1 MCICELFS
9 CDTMIVPENI
19 MAALSV
25 LWLLDGENR
34 NAMTDAWDISYYDNR
49 NNLNA
54 IGDENA

>member
-1 MCICELFS
+1 
-9 CDTMIVPENI
+9 

-34 NAMTDAWDISYYDNR
+34 NAMTDAWDISYFDNR

-54 IGDENA
+54 VGDENA